1 MLDKFMEKMIE
12 GATSAYL
19 PKLEEKAKARKAE
32 LEEMKLKVRSN
43 PEEVEEWF
51 EKEIDKLQ
59 NINIKD
65 IMKNATAGI

>member
-32 LEEMKLKVRSN
+32 LEKMKVKVRTN
-43 PEEVEEWF
+43 PEQVEEWF
-51 EKEIDKLQ
+51 DKEIHKLQ
-59 NINIKD
+59 NIDIKE

>member
-1 MLDKFMEKMIE
+1 MLDEFMEKMIE

-32 LEEMKLKVRSN
+32 LEEMKLKVRTN
-43 PEEVEEWF
+43 PEQVEEWF
-51 EKEIDKLQ
+51 DKEIDKLQ

>member
-19 PKLEEKAKARKAE
+19 PKLEEKAKSRKAE
-32 LEEMKLKVRSN
+32 LEEMKLKVRTN
-43 PEEVEEWF
+43 PEQVEEWF
-51 EKEIDKLQ
+51 DKEIDKLQ
-59 NINIKD
+59 KIDIKE

>member
-32 LEEMKLKVRSN
+32 LQEMKVKVRTN
-43 PEEVEEWF
+43 PEQVEEWF
-51 EKEIDKLQ
+51 DKEIDKLQ
-59 NINIKD
+59 NIDIKE
-65 IMKNATAGI
+65 IVKNATAGI